1 MGRGLA
7 LYHEWL
13 KVRALPCITSF
24 HHTHLLIPKEIQVP
38 RKEPEARGPIA
49 ISVQELSLTSSGA
62 IAKAQTLVSSSL
74 KPSAK

>member
-24 HHTHLLIPKEIQVP
+24 HHTLIPKESQVP